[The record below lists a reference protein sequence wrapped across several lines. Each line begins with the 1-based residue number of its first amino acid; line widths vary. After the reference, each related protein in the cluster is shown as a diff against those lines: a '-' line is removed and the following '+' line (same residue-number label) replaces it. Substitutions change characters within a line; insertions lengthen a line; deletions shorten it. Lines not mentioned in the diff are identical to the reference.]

1 MLKRLTVASSLNM
14 SQPDFNLAE
23 SKIAI
28 IGLGLMGGSLALG
41 LRGKCAALY
50 GCDPHRPT
58 LELALSQHIVDY
70 ANSDPAKLL
79 PEVDL
84 VILSAPVPAI
94 LTLLEKL
101 PTYTSNSCIVMDLG
115 STKKLIVD
123 SMSRLPERF
132 DPIGGHPICG
142 KEKLSLANAERTLYY
157 AAPFLLTPLER
168 TSLRAISAANQII
181 EALGAKGKTIDAVE
195 HDRILAATSHLPFL
209 LASALALNT
218 PDKFSSFVGTGFKS
232 TSRVAGTSSSMMLGV
247 LQSNREN
254 VLNALHGMQTQLA
267 GIESALSSE
276 DFKKLES
283 ILNEAR
289 TKYQAIT
296 Q

>member
-1 MLKRLTVASSLNM
+1 LTVASSLNM
-14 SQPDFNLAE
+14 SQPDFILAE

-50 GCDPHRPT
+50 GCDPHLPT
-58 LELALSQHIVDY
+58 IELALSQHIVDY
-70 ANSDPAKLL
+70 ADSDPAKLL

-94 LTLLEKL
+94 LTLLEQL
-101 PTYTSNSCIVMDLG
+101 PTYTSNPCIVMDMG
-115 STKKLIVD
+115 STKRLIVE

-168 TSLRAISAANQII
+168 TSARALSAAHQII
-181 EALGAKGKTIDAVE
+181 EALGAKASMLEATE
-195 HDRILAATSHLPFL
+195 HDRILASTSHLPFL
-209 LASALALNT
+209 VSSALALAT
-218 PDKFSSFVGTGFKS
+218 PHNVTPFVGPGFKS
-232 TSRVAGTSSSMMLGV
+232 TSRLAGTSSSMMLGV

-254 VLNALHGMQTQLA
+254 VLNALRGMQGQLA
-267 GIESALSSE
+267 EIESSLSTS
-276 DFKKLES
+276 DFLKLES
-283 ILNEAR
+283 ILNEAQQ
-289 TKYQAIT
+289 KYQTFT

>member
-1 MLKRLTVASSLNM
+1 M
-14 SQPDFNLAE
+14 SEPDFNLAE

-50 GCDPHRPT
+50 GCDPHLPT

-70 ANSDPAKLL
+70 ADSDPATLL
-79 PEVDL
+79 PEADV
-84 VILSAPVPAI
+84 VILSVPIPAI

-101 PTYTSNSCIVMDLG
+101 PSFTPNPCIVMDLG
-115 STKKLIVD
+115 STKKLVVEA
-123 SMSRLPERF
+123 MSKLPERF

-168 TSLRAISAANQII
+168 TSSRALSAATQII
-181 EALGAKGKTIDAVE
+181 EALGAKGKVLDAIE
-195 HDRILAATSHLPFL
+195 HDRILASTSHLPFL
-209 LASALALNT
+209 ISSALALTT
-218 PDKFSSFVGTGFKS
+218 PQDVAPFIGPGFKS
-232 TSRVAGTSSSMMLGV
+232 TSRLAGTSSSMMLGV

-254 VLNALHGMQTQLA
+254 VLNALHGMQNQLA
-267 GIESALSSE
+267 EIESALSTE

-283 ILNEAR
+283 LLDDAQS
-289 TKYQAIT
+289 KYQSFT
-296 Q
+296 DY

>member
-1 MLKRLTVASSLNM
+1 
-14 SQPDFNLAE
+14 
-23 SKIAI
+23 
-28 IGLGLMGGSLALG
+28 MGGSIALG

-50 GCDPHRPT
+50 GCDPHLPT

-70 ANSDPAKLL
+70 ADSDPAKLL

-94 LTLLEKL
+94 LTLLEQL
-101 PTYTSNSCIVMDLG
+101 PAFTSNPCIVMDMG
-115 STKKLIVD
+115 STKRLIVE

-132 DPIGGHPICG
+132 DPLGGHPICG

-168 TSLRAISAANQII
+168 TSARALSAAHQIV
-181 EALGAKGKTIDAVE
+181 EALGAKASTLDATE
-195 HDRILAATSHLPFL
+195 HDRILASTSHLPFL
-209 LASALALNT
+209 ISSALALAT
-218 PDKFSSFVGTGFKS
+218 PQDVTPFIGPGFKS
-232 TSRVAGTSSSMMLGV
+232 TSRLAGTSSSMMLGV

-254 VLNALHGMQTQLA
+254 VLNALRGMQSQLA
-267 GIESALSSE
+267 EIESSLASGNFSN
-276 DFKKLES
+276 LES
-283 ILNEAR
+283 MLNEAQA
-289 TKYQAIT
+289 KYQSFT

>member
-1 MLKRLTVASSLNM
+1 M

-23 SKIAI
+23 SKVAI

-50 GCDPHRPT
+50 GCDPHLPT

-70 ANSDPAKLL
+70 ADSDPASLL

-101 PTYTSNSCIVMDLG
+101 PTYTSNPCIVMDLG
-115 STKKLIVD
+115 STKRLIVD

-168 TSLRAISAANQII
+168 TSSRAISAANQII
-181 EALGAKGKTIDAVE
+181 EALGAKGKTVDATE

-209 LASALALNT
+209 LASALTLNT

-254 VLNALHGMQTQLA
+254 VLHALHGMQTQLA

-276 DFKKLES
+276 DFVKLES
-283 ILNEAR
+283 ILNEAQ
-289 TKYQAIT
+289 TKYQALT

>member
-1 MLKRLTVASSLNM
+1 MKE
-14 SQPDFNLAE
+14 PDFNLAE

-41 LRGKCAALY
+41 LRGRCMALY
-50 GCDPHRPT
+50 GIDPHLPT
-58 LELALSQHIVDY
+58 LELALSQHIVDH
-70 ANSDPAKLL
+70 ADSDPAKLL
-79 PEVDL
+79 PEADL

-94 LTLLEKL
+94 LSLLEKL
-101 PTYTSNSCIVMDLG
+101 PSFTSNPCIIMDLG
-115 STKKLIVD
+115 STKKLIVE

-168 TSLRAISAANQII
+168 TSKRALSAANQII
-181 EALGAKGKTIDAVE
+181 EALGAKGKIIDAVE
-195 HDRILAATSHLPFL
+195 HDRILASTSHLPFL
-209 LASALALNT
+209 LASALAHTT
-218 PDKFSSFVGTGFKS
+218 PDDFSSFVGTGFKS
-232 TSRVAGTSSSMMLGV
+232 TSRLAGTPSSMMLGV

-254 VLNALHGMQTQLA
+254 VLNALHGLQDELA
-267 GIESALSSE
+267 NIESALSS
-276 DFKKLES
+276 DDLSTLAS
-283 ILNEAR
+283 ILKEAQ
-289 TKYQAIT
+289 TKYQALV

>member
-1 MLKRLTVASSLNM
+1 MNE
-14 SQPDFNLAE
+14 PDFNLAE

-50 GCDPHRPT
+50 GVDPHLPT

-70 ANSDPAKLL
+70 ADSDPAKL
-79 PEVDL
+79 PADVDL
-84 VILSAPVPAI
+84 VILAAPVPVI
-94 LTLLEKL
+94 IELINQL
-101 PTYTSNSCIVMDLG
+101 PITIAHPCIVMDLG
-115 STKKLIVD
+115 STKRMVVEA
-123 SMSRLPERF
+123 MANLPERF

-168 TSLRAISAANQII
+168 TSQRAISAANQII
-181 EALGAKGKTIDAVE
+181 EALGAKGKILDASE

-209 LASALALNT
+209 ISSALALAT
-218 PDKFSSFVGTGFKS
+218 PEEVAPFVGPGFKS
-232 TSRVAGTSSSMMLGV
+232 TSRLAGTSSSMMLGV

-254 VLNALHGMQTQLA
+254 VLDALHRMQNEFAQLEAALTA
-267 GIESALSSE
+267 G
-276 DFKKLES
+276 DFAKVETLLKKAQS
-283 ILNEAR
+283 KHQSFTVN
-289 TKYQAIT
+289 
-296 Q
+296 

>member
-1 MLKRLTVASSLNM
+1 MDES
-14 SQPDFNLAE
+14 DFNLAE

-41 LRGKCAALY
+41 LRGKCAALF
-50 GCDPHRPT
+50 GIDPHLPT

-70 ANSDPAKLL
+70 ADSDPAKLL

-84 VILSAPVPAI
+84 IILSAPVPAI
-94 LTLLEKL
+94 LTLLEQL
-101 PTYTSNSCIVMDLG
+101 PSFTPNPCIVMDLG
-115 STKKLIVD
+115 STKRMIVD
-123 SMSRLPERF
+123 SMSLLPERF

-168 TSLRAISAANQII
+168 TSARALSAAHQII
-181 EALGAKGKTIDAVE
+181 EALGAKATVLDATE
-195 HDRILAATSHLPFL
+195 HDRILASTSHLPFL
-209 LASALALNT
+209 LSSALALAT
-218 PDKFSSFVGTGFKS
+218 PGDVASFVGPGFKS
-232 TSRVAGTSSSMMLGV
+232 VSRLAGTPSSMMLGV

-254 VLNALHGMQTQLA
+254 VLDALHSLQIQLA
-267 GIESALSSE
+267 EVESILASE
-276 DFKKLES
+276 DFSALE
-283 ILNEAR
+283 IVLNNAQS
-289 TKYQAIT
+289 KYRVFT